1 MVLSVVARMMDPK
14 AGVIGMLQ
22 LILLVMSQ
30 CALVPEIAAPE
41 SINHSDNC
49 RVDVAM
55 CTLRGMNMLS
65 RDELELELEL
75 ELKLDPRSGMS
86 SGSSIE
92 SISRSDSSQS
102 QHEVLNFFSIS

>member
-55 CTLRGMNMLS
+55 YTLRGMNML
-65 RDELELELEL
+65 
-75 ELKLDPRSGMS
+75 
-86 SGSSIE
+86 E
-92 SISRSDSSQS
+92 SLSWN
-102 QHEVLNFFSIS
+102 LNLNLNWIHGPE